1 MDIDFEYLQ
10 QLLKEVNEFRENFK
24 YTEISVSDYDEISYI
39 ANKNDTRIGVQQGL
53 RQVLECNRRKLRE
66 KKSIRKVTL
75 NFCKLYKKEDKLVRV
90 ESYVKGRI
98 DVVFIAY
105 YKEGRAS
112 EKKSVKNQLT
122 VIK

>member
-53 RQVLECNRRKLRE
+53 RQVLECNRRKLR
-66 KKSIRKVTL
+66 
-75 NFCKLYKKEDKLVRV
+75 
-90 ESYVKGRI
+90 
-98 DVVFIAY
+98 
-105 YKEGRAS
+105 
-112 EKKSVKNQLT
+112 
-122 VIK
+122 

>member
-112 EKKSVKNQLT
+112 EKSL
-122 VIK
+122 

>member
-53 RQVLECNRRKLRE
+53 RKVLECNRRKLR
-66 KKSIRKVTL
+66 
-75 NFCKLYKKEDKLVRV
+75 
-90 ESYVKGRI
+90 
-98 DVVFIAY
+98 
-105 YKEGRAS
+105 
-112 EKKSVKNQLT
+112 
-122 VIK
+122 